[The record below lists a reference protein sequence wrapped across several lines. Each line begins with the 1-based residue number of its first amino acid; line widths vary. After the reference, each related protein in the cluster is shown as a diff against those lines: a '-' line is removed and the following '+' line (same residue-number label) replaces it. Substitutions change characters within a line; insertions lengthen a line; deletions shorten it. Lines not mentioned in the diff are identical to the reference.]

1 MNPAPSMNPRVEATR
16 AVVAVLGGKSLDEA
30 IARLPTA
37 MPSRDQAFAKALAYG
52 VLRDHRLLSWLLSQL
67 LEKPLP
73 ATSAA
78 HVLLALG
85 LHQLRSLGTPP
96 HAAVGETVN
105 ATEALGIPKLR
116 GLVNAILRRYQRE
129 SAALEERVPADPA
142 TRHSYP
148 DWLSQAVWRDWNEQ
162 HAAVLEAGN
171 QPAPLTLRVNRQRG
185 RRDDY
190 GERLANE
197 GIGSSALPSL
207 PDALRLDEP
216 CPVEQLPGFAD
227 GLASVQDASAQLA
240 VGLLELRPRQRVLD
254 ACAAPGGKTAQALER
269 QSEIFLTALDKDPK
283 RLQRVRQNLDRLA
296 LSCVGIA
303 ADAADTKSWWNGEMF
318 DRILLDAPCSGTGV
332 IRRHP
337 DIKWLRRGDD
347 IPKLAAQQTRL
358 LEALW
363 PTLAPGGV
371 LVYATCSILRAEG
384 EEVVRSFLVKTPDAH
399 EKKIEA
405 NWGEARSVGR
415 RIAPGALNDFDG
427 DGFYYARLVKRSA
440 DKAD

>member
-1 MNPAPSMNPRVEATR
+1 MNPRVEATR

-30 IARLPTA
+30 IARLPAA
-37 MPSRDQAFAKALAYG
+37 MPGRDQAFAKTLAYG
-52 VLRDHRLLSWLLSQL
+52 VLRDHRLLSWLLGQL

-78 HVLLALG
+78 HALLALG

-142 TRHSYP
+142 LRHSYP
-148 DWLSQAVWRDWNEQ
+148 DWLAQAVWRDWGEQ

-190 GERLANE
+190 GERLAQA

-216 CPVEQLPGFAD
+216 CPVEQLPGFTD

-269 QSEIFLTALDKDPK
+269 QPEIFLTALDKDAK

-337 DIKWLRRGDD
+337 DIKWLRRADD

-384 EEVVRSFLVKTPDAH
+384 EEIVRSFLVKTPDAH

-427 DGFYYARLVKRSA
+427 DGFYYARLVKRA
-440 DKAD
+440 VAENG

>member
-1 MNPAPSMNPRVEATR
+1 MNPRVEATR

-30 IARLPTA
+30 IARLPAA
-37 MPSRDQAFAKALAYG
+37 MTGRDQAFAKTLAYG
-52 VLRDHRLLSWLLSQL
+52 VLRDHRLLSWLLGQL

-78 HVLLALG
+78 HALLALG

-142 TRHSYP
+142 LRHSYP
-148 DWLSQAVWRDWNEQ
+148 DWLAQAVWRDWGEQ

-171 QPAPLTLRVNRQRG
+171 QPAPLTLRANRQRG

-190 GERLANE
+190 GERLAQA

-216 CPVEQLPGFAD
+216 CPVEQLPGFTD

-269 QSEIFLTALDKDPK
+269 QPEIFLTALDKDAK

-337 DIKWLRRGDD
+337 DIKWLRRADD

-384 EEVVRSFLVKTPDAH
+384 EEIVRSFLVKTPDAH

-427 DGFYYARLVKRSA
+427 DGFYYARLVKRA
-440 DKAD
+440 VAENG